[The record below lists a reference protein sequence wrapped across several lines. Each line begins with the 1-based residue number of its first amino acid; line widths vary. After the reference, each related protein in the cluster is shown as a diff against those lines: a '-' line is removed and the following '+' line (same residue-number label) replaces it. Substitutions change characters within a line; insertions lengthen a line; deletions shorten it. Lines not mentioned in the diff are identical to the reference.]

1 MRAQSLKRILIVD
14 DETTISDLL
23 KVYLTNEGYITDTSD
38 NGKAALE
45 KIENNSYDL
54 AILDI
59 MLPDIDGLQLL
70 TTIRQSQNYPVI
82 MLTAKDEETD
92 KITGLTIGADDY
104 ITKPFKPLEVVAR
117 VKAQLRR
124 VNQYDEVN
132 QANQNIIVTR
142 GLTMDIRKHQVAF
155 NEQPIELTP
164 KEFGILQLLLSHRGQ
179 ALPSE
184 EIFQQVW
191 GEAYYAASNNTIMVH
206 VRHLREKMHDS
217 SEKPK
222 YIKTVWGVGYKID

>member
-1 MRAQSLKRILIVD
+1 MKRILIVD
-14 DETTISDLL
+14 DESAISDLL
-23 KVYLTNEGYITDTSD
+23 KVYLTNEGYEIDTSD
-38 NGKAALE
+38 SGRSALE
-45 KIENNSYDL
+45 KIKNEHYDL
-54 AILDI
+54 ALLDI

-70 TTIRQSQNYPVI
+70 TIIRQSQNYPVI

-124 VNQYDEVN
+124 VNQYDEVGKVD
-132 QANQNIIVTR
+132 QNLLTTR
-142 GLTMDIRKHQVAF
+142 GLTMDIRKHQVTF
-155 NEQPIELTP
+155 NEQAIDLTP
-164 KEFGILQLLLSHRGQ
+164 KEFSILQLLLNHRGQ

-191 GEAYYAASNNTIMVH
+191 GEKYYTASNNTIMVH
-206 VRHLREKMHDS
+206 IRHLREKMHDS